1 MVPAPKLADLLA
13 QAIFH
18 TLVASLFVEA
28 LVRSW
33 RVREPGQRMALRGIA
48 LGYPLVVFPLLL
60 VLFPERG
67 AEDVPS
73 GWTLLDGRRWSEVTF
88 LGASLLDAFV
98 VFFAGLGVLLLL
110 VDVVPLVRGLRRPR
124 PTPAEPDPASA
135 ERLGVEVPA
144 LAAAMGIAAPPVLF
158 LARDAPVL
166 FASGARRPSIVI
178 SRGALRLLDAAE
190 LRAAL
195 AHELAHVARHDPRR
209 SWILLAARTLMGF
222 NPAFQ
227 VVARAILRD
236 AECSADDRA
245 AEACGDRVALA
256 SALLKLFRASS
267 GWRWPVRRTLPF
279 APALTEPLERART
292 LVVEVRCR
300 RLLDPPVEPLPYG
313 GARVA
318 LAAAALTTLLFFVV

>member
-1 MVPAPKLADLLA
+1 MGPGAKWVELLA

-33 RVREPGQRMALRGIA
+33 RVREPGQRAALRLVA
-48 LGYPLVVFPLLL
+48 LGYPLIVFPLLL
-60 VLFPERG
+60 VLYPERG
-67 AEDVPS
+67 GEAG
-73 GWTLLDGRRWSEVTF
+73 GWTLLDGRRWGDVTVI
-88 LGASLLDAFV
+88 GVSLLDGFVAF
-98 VFFAGLGVLLLL
+98 FGGLAALLLL
-110 VDVVPLVRGLRRPR
+110 VDLVPLVRGMRRPR
-124 PTPAEPDPASA
+124 PSPAEPDPDSA
-135 ERLGVEVPA
+135 VRLGLEVPS
-144 LAAAMGIAAPPVLF
+144 LAAAMGIPPPPVLF

-166 FASGARRPSIVI
+166 FASGARRPSIVV

-209 SWILLAARTLMGF
+209 SWVLLAARAAMAF

-236 AECSADDRA
+236 AEWSADDRA
-245 AEACGDRVALA
+245 AEVCGDRPALA

-267 GWRWPVRRTLPF
+267 GWRWPVRRTLPL
-279 APALTEPLERART
+279 APVFSEPLERART
-292 LVVEVRCR
+292 LDVEVRCR

-313 GARVA
+313 AARVA
-318 LAAAALTTLLFFVV
+318 LAAASLTALLFFVV